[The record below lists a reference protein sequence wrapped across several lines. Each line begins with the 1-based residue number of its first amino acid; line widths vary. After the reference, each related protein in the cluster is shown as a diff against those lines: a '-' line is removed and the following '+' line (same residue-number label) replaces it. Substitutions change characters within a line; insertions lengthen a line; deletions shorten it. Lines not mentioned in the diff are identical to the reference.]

1 VSGEA
6 QIARGSEEKR
16 LETSEERSSAD
27 VVKLME
33 RDESIENRNR
43 KDDIHHHTSRT
54 SSLLKYTNFKPSQKP
69 DLQSSRQ
76 NLSRQQSIG
85 SFIQHHDHQKS
96 IDIKYSKIVDPQIYL
111 DHQNSSFEK
120 TLSKPSHRL
129 FEQTASYK

>member
-1 VSGEA
+1 MSGEA

-16 LETSEERSSAD
+16 LETSEERSSSD

-43 KDDIHHHTSRT
+43 KT

-96 IDIKYSKIVDPQIYL
+96 IDIKYSKIVDTQIYL

-129 FEQTASYK
+129 FEHTVSYK

>member
-1 VSGEA
+1 MSGEA

-16 LETSEERSSAD
+16 LETSEERSSGD

-43 KDDIHHHTSRT
+43 KT

-96 IDIKYSKIVDPQIYL
+96 IDIKYSKIVDPKIYL

-129 FEQTASYK
+129 FEHTVSYK